1 MWKGINIIPL
11 LYIVLPIIFGVIL
24 GFGFKRNYIKNKV
37 YPILASILISII
49 YMIIIS
55 VKMNSFDKYYLL
67 IVLIISNTIIIYIS
81 YLTYNIFD
89 YFLKKRNYED
99 IDILSFSFIL
109 ILFLGTLIAWFKLPN
124 ELLNHI
130 DSYGNIK
137 DYTTKNFVFFF
148 SILGSALSLLILKL
162 SKYPKIYNYT
172 VEITDENKEIQ
183 YSIASKAM
191 KVLAFQIVVLF
202 MFLEYSF
209 IYSQKLLL
217 VILLFLASIFV
228 NLFYYI
234 NKASKYRSSI
244 KK

>member
-1 MWKGINIIPL
+1 
-11 LYIVLPIIFGVIL
+11 
-24 GFGFKRNYIKNKV
+24 
-37 YPILASILISII
+37 
-49 YMIIIS
+49 MIIIS
-55 VKMNSFDKYYLL
+55 VTMNSFDKYYLL
-67 IVLIISNTIIIYIS
+67 IVLIISNVIIIYIS
-81 YLTYNIFD
+81 YLTYNILD

-124 ELLNHI
+124 ELPNHI